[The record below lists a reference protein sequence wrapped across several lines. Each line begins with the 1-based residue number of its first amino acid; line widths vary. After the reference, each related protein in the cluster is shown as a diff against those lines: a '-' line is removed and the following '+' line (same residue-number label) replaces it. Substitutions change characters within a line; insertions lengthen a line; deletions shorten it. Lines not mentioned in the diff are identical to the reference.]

1 MGEMP
6 ADCNALIRLD
16 KKIHFCKH
24 NCKWGYVRQGRP
36 RVTSEKPAMKA
47 TKKRRIKNP
56 KTLCMTIE
64 KEHYEYIRKQAQ
76 ARSNESGQIVQ
87 PNDIIRE
94 ALEKAFP
101 CPELFDLF
109 GSRKKK

>member
-6 ADCNALIRLD
+6 ANCNALIRLD
-16 KKIHFCKH
+16 KNIHYCKH

-36 RVTSEKPAMKA
+36 RVTSEKSPSKI
-47 TKKRRIKNP
+47 TKKKRIKNP

-64 KEHYEYIRKQAQ
+64 KEHYEFIRKQAQ
-76 ARSNESGQIVQ
+76 LRSNEAGEIIQA
-87 PNDIIRE
+87 NDIIRE
-94 ALEKAFP
+94 ALQKAFP

-109 GSRKKK
+109 GGRRKK